1 MVKKTFF
8 IFILFNYIFIS
19 GCIGI
24 PKNQEDACSIIKQK
38 QSWRTALKKTER
50 RWGISPGMQL
60 AFIKTESNF
69 KPTARTQRKYFLG
82 LIPSGRISSA
92 YGYSQALDGT
102 WKEYKKSTGNRY
114 HRRSN
119 FAHSTNF
126 IGWYADKTKR
136 LLGISKNN
144 AYLQYLAYHQGQ
156 AGFKTGA
163 YKNKKA
169 LLKVANKTA
178 LNKKKFDRQLK
189 KCM

>member
-1 MVKKTFF
+1 M
-8 IFILFNYIFIS
+8 
-19 GCIGI
+19 GI

-38 QSWRTALKKTER
+38 KSWRTALKKTER

-69 KPTARTQRKYFLG
+69 RPTARTQRKYFLG

-102 WKEYKKSTGNRY
+102 WKEYKESTGNRY

-163 YKNKKA
+163 YKNKKG

-178 LNKKKFDRQLK
+178 FNKKKFDRQLK

>member
-8 IFILFNYIFIS
+8 IFILFNYIIIS

-24 PKNQEDACSIIKQK
+24 PKNQEDACSMIKQK
-38 QSWRTALKKTER
+38 KSWRTALKKTER
-50 RWGISPGMQL
+50 MWGISPGMQL

-126 IGWYADKTKR
+126 IGWYADKTER

>member
-8 IFILFNYIFIS
+8 IFVLFNYLIIS
-19 GCIGI
+19 GCMGI

-38 QSWRTALKKTER
+38 KSWRTALKKTER

-102 WKEYKKSTGNRY
+102 WKEYKESTGNRY

-126 IGWYADKTKR
+126 IGWDADKTKR

-163 YKNKKA
+163 YKNKKG

-178 LNKKKFDRQLK
+178 FNKKKFDRQLK

>member
-1 MVKKTFF
+1 MLKKIFF
-8 IFILFNYIFIS
+8 IFTLLNYIIIS
-19 GCIGI
+19 GCMGV
-24 PKNQEDACSIIKQK
+24 PKNQENACSIIKQK
-38 QSWRTALKKTER
+38 KNWRSALKRTER
-50 RWGISPGMQL
+50 NWGISPGMQL

-69 KPTARTQRKYFLG
+69 RSTARTQRKYFLG

-102 WKEYKKSTGNRY
+102 WTEYKKSTGNKY

-126 IGWYADKTKR
+126 IGWYVDKTNR
-136 LLGISKNN
+136 LLGISRSN

-163 YKNKKA
+163 YKNKKR
-169 LLKVANKTA
+169 LLAVAEKTS
-178 LNKKKFDRQLK
+178 LNTKKFDQQLK

>member
-1 MVKKTFF
+1 MLHNKAEEK
-8 IFILFNYIFIS
+8 LEN
-19 GCIGI
+19 CIE
-24 PKNQEDACSIIKQK
+24 KNRKEVGD
-38 QSWRTALKKTER
+38 
-50 RWGISPGMQL
+50 
-60 AFIKTESNF
+60 
-69 KPTARTQRKYFLG
+69 KPRNA
-82 LIPSGRISSA
+82 A

-102 WKEYKKSTGNRY
+102 WKEYKESTGNRY

-163 YKNKKA
+163 YKNKKG

-178 LNKKKFDRQLK
+178 FNKKKFDRQLK

>member
-8 IFILFNYIFIS
+8 IFVLFNYLIIS
-19 GCIGI
+19 GCMGI

-38 QSWRTALKKTER
+38 KSWRTALKKTER

-82 LIPSGRISSA
+82 LIPLGRISSA

-102 WKEYKKSTGNRY
+102 WKEYKESTGNRY

-126 IGWYADKTKR
+126 IGWYADKSKR

-144 AYLQYLAYHQGQ
+144 TYLQYLAYHQGQ

-163 YKNKKA
+163 YKNKKG

-178 LNKKKFDRQLK
+178 FNKKKFDRQLK

>member
-8 IFILFNYIFIS
+8 IFILFNYIIIS

>member
-8 IFILFNYIFIS
+8 IFVLFNYLIIS
-19 GCIGI
+19 GCMGI
-24 PKNQEDACSIIKQK
+24 PKNQENACSIIKQK
-38 QSWRTALKKTER
+38 KSWRTALKKAER

-102 WKEYKKSTGNRY
+102 WKEYKESTGNRY

-163 YKNKKA
+163 YKNKKG
-169 LLKVANKTA
+169 LIKVANKTA
-178 LNKKKFDRQLK
+178 FNKKKFDRQLK